1 MASDIRVSDL
11 GNPDDVLTFLAAV
24 ILVYT
29 IVAALCS
36 SPQTAEINANKRS
49 ATLMKWVWIGL
60 AQSAIFVCI
69 AVTVDKKRWPTL
81 IGGGMAGALLAASY
95 IYAKNCG
102 LNSGLPGT
110 ES

>member
-1 MASDIRVSDL
+1 MAAVQVTDL
-11 GNPDDVLTFLAAV
+11 GSPDDVLTFLAAA

-29 IVAALCS
+29 IVAAACS

-60 AQSAIFVCI
+60 AQSAIFVGI

-81 IGGGMAGALLAASY
+81 LGGGLAGGLLAASY
-95 IYAKNCG
+95 IYAKHCG
-102 LNSGLPGT
+102 LNSNAPGT